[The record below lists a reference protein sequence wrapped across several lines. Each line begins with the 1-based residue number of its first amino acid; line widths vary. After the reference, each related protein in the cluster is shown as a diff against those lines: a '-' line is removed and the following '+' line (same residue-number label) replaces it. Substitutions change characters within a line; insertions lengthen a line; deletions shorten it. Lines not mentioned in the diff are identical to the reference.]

1 MGLDMYLTKKT
12 FVKQWEH
19 TPKEKR
25 TTIKVEG
32 WLASSIGADRITNI
46 EEEVGY
52 WRKANHIHQWF
63 VNNVQH
69 GEDDCGEYY
78 VSLDDI
84 KSLAKLC
91 LAVREDNSLAEDLL
105 PVQSGFFFGS
115 TNYDKWYY
123 DSIDYTLE
131 LLRGL
136 ERELELDEQEGV
148 PSSLYYQASW

>member
-12 FVKQWEH
+12 YVKQWES
-19 TPKEKR
+19 TPEEKR

-32 WLASSIGADRITNI
+32 WLSSSIGGDRITHI

-91 LAVREDNSLAEDLL
+91 LAVKEDNSLAEDLL
-105 PVQSGFFFGS
+105 PVQSGFFSFSALPLLPIPHYPFPISLPLPVRAGNRS
-115 TNYDKWYY
+115 
-123 DSIDYTLE
+123 SIH
-131 LLRGL
+131 
-136 ERELELDEQEGV
+136 
-148 PSSLYYQASW
+148 